1 MWLPMLLICAN
12 LQASSCTVVTR
23 NYHLV
28 DTEKECIKVVMAKLK
43 EADDIKEIVYKRPM
57 CQQIMIGKGI

>member
-1 MWLPMLLICAN
+1 
-12 LQASSCTVVTR
+12 
-23 NYHLV
+23 
-28 DTEKECIKVVMAKLK
+28 MAKLK